1 MGHASRIRYRRTGS
15 RLNRR
20 LTAVAVLGVA
30 GCALFLALSVP
41 RWAPEPV
48 RAAPVVAATAPA
60 VLAPASLSVPVAAPR
75 QARRVYPYSIIPGGV
90 SDRNDVA
97 RMVATD
103 KVVAAHYASLDVSK
117 VRELTVTRPHAVYVS
132 YRKGDKVY
140 WTAKKLMLA
149 EGETLL
155 SDGSSEIRTRCGNRI
170 SDVPQL
176 PVEVKGPTPE
186 ELDSP
191 VDEAQQVQQAPEQ
204 PGLSFASFAM
214 DEIGDM
220 PSFAGQAYQLPTSVN
235 AAVVAQGGSES
246 PFRGKP
252 GHLPLADGL
261 DAVPVSVVDWAPH
274 STGRPPAAGNSGS
287 GGTPDTPAAPATSP
301 IQVGGGTGNTSETQ
315 APVNP
320 TLPTVPADP
329 VPGKPA
335 PADPVPATPDGGPK
349 VPPTIPDEL
358 LSPSPFPPVQPGKT
372 PPKPGEVPEPPTL
385 WLSGVALAA
394 LLLLRRK
401 GARRATTAD

>member
-1 MGHASRIRYRRTGS
+1 
-15 RLNRR
+15 
-20 LTAVAVLGVA
+20 
-30 GCALFLALSVP
+30 
-41 RWAPEPV
+41 
-48 RAAPVVAATAPA
+48 
-60 VLAPASLSVPVAAPR
+60 VPVAAPKR
-75 QARRVYPYSIIPGGV
+75 ARRVYPYSIIPGGV
-90 SDRNDVA
+90 SDRTDVA

-117 VRELTVTRPHAVYVS
+117 VRELTVTRPRAVYVS

-191 VDEAQQVQQAPEQ
+191 VEEAQLVPEQ
-204 PGLSFASFAM
+204 GGLSFASFGM
-214 DEIGDM
+214 DEIGNV

-235 AAVVAQGGSES
+235 AATLAQVSSES

-261 DAVPVSVVDWAPH
+261 DAVPVTVVDWVPH
-274 STGRPPAAGNSGS
+274 GVAGGSTDSPPAAGNSGS
-287 GGTPDTPAAPATSP
+287 GGTPDTPTVLEPSP
-301 IQVGGGTGNTSETQ
+301 IQTGGGTGNTSETQ
-315 APVNP
+315 APVTP
-320 TLPTVPADP
+320 AQPTVPAGP
-329 VPGKPA
+329 VPGKP
-335 PADPVPATPDGGPK
+335 VPTTPNAGPK
-349 VPPTIPDEL
+349 VPPSIPDEL
-358 LSPSPFPPVQPGKT
+358 LSPSPFPPVQPGKAPT
-372 PPKPGEVPEPPTL
+372 KPGEVPEPTTL
-385 WLSGVALAA
+385 WLSGAALAA
-394 LLLLRRK
+394 MLMLRRK
-401 GARRATTAD
+401 GARG